1 MKADFE
7 IGGVHVIM
15 TTKQATR
22 WNDGNLTDYDLDSV
36 RVFIPQPVNDYREIT
51 LRRAT
56 NEKLEPEISEM
67 MHGCEARQ
75 IGEWKE

>member
-7 IGGVHVIM
+7 IGGVHVVM
-15 TTKQATR
+15 TANQASR
-22 WNDGNLTDYDLDSV
+22 WNEGNVTNHDLDSV